1 MSTETPRTEELIRVI
16 QHQHKE
22 MGLDDLEHYMD
33 MCGQL
38 ASHARE
44 MEQQL
49 AAVTKERDDIK
60 HVIECANTPLMRDVL
75 KERDESHAREL
86 ALREALHWTVEILD
100 AHEVETLD
108 CDRRGEKYCTCLER
122 QLAKAR
128 AALNSPP
135 PPDYLPAL
143 IPSSATPPHN
153 QGSAIG

>member
-49 AAVTKERDDIK
+49 AAVTKERD
-60 HVIECANTPLMRDVL
+60 VL
-75 KERDESHAREL
+75 KRAREINLEAISLVVKERDESHAREL